1 MNIWGK
7 TDHKEN
13 NFPVEV
19 HIFNLILK
27 EKKRKDKVLA
37 KHYELF
43 NFVEG

>member
-1 MNIWGK
+1 MN
-7 TDHKEN
+7 KEN

-27 EKKRKDKVLA
+27 KKILKKVLA

-43 NFVEG
+43 NIVEG